1 MMTPSNLR
9 KNKLISDSIIFN
21 NLKYHINQQRNQI
34 PSTDILITILLFS
47 ITYQIVIQSYFDTV
61 VIFELHYGVIL
72 FHLIFPL

>member
-1 MMTPSNLR
+1 MTPSNLR

-61 VIFELHYGVIL
+61 VIFELH
-72 FHLIFPL
+72 